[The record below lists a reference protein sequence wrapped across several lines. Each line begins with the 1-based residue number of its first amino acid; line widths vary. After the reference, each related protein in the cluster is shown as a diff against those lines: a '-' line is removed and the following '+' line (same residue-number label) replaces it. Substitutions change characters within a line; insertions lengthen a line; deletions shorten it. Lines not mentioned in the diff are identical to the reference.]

1 VDTIVKAIASFV
13 RTLISGRS
21 AFDRYIYEGEDSAL
35 SESALRGFEL
45 FFSEKIECHHCHNGF
60 NFTTSVRFA
69 GQVFDEIDFQNT
81 GLYNIDGMGGYPP
94 PNTGLHEISGKP
106 ADMGKFKPP
115 TLRNLAYTAP
125 YMHDGSIAT
134 LEEVLDHYAAGGRTI
149 HEGPNAGVGS
159 ANPYKSIFVRGFTL
173 REQEKTDVLNFLDSL
188 NDDELV
194 NDPRL
199 SNPFAPGCP
208 ADCDYTDSVAVS
220 ELVTAVGIAVGN
232 ASLAACVSADL
243 DGDGEVAVSE
253 LIAAVNAALE
263 RCP

>member
-1 VDTIVKAIASFV
+1 
-13 RTLISGRS
+13 
-21 AFDRYIYEGEDSAL
+21 
-35 SESALRGFEL
+35 
-45 FFSEKIECHHCHNGF
+45 
-60 NFTTSVRFA
+60 
-69 GQVFDEIDFQNT
+69 
-81 GLYNIDGMGGYPP
+81 
-94 PNTGLHEISGKP
+94 
-106 ADMGKFKPP
+106 
-115 TLRNLAYTAP
+115 
-125 YMHDGSIAT
+125 MHDGSIAT

-173 REQEKTDVLNFLDSL
+173 SEQEKTDVLNFLASL
-188 NDDELV
+188 NDDELAI
-194 NDPRL
+194 DPRF

-208 ADCDYTDSVAVS
+208 ADCDYTNSVAVS